1 MEQRWRQTSVRQY
14 LISNIRK
21 TSLIWYRIIK
31 HAYLT
36 DNIKYNYKN
45 LNHCFEVS
53 SSDENP

>member
-21 TSLIWYRIIK
+21 TSLIWYNNK
-31 HAYLT
+31 AYLT
-36 DNIKYNYKN
+36 DNIKCKYKN